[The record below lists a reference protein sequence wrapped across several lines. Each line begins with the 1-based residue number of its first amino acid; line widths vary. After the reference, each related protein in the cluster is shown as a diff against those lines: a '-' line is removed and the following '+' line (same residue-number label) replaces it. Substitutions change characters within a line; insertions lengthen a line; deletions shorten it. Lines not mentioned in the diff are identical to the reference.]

1 MELRCA
7 SGIKHGDL
15 TVEDGV
21 LEVKCRSKR
30 CGHQPGTIVI
40 HRFSVL
46 TGALI
51 STRKFNDPV
60 RRDDAVSN
68 ARPSRSVPVAR

>member
-1 MELRCA
+1 MDLRCD

-15 TVEDGV
+15 AVEEGV

-30 CGHQPGTIVI
+30 CGHQPGIVVI
-40 HRFSVL
+40 HRFDVK

-51 STRKFNDPV
+51 STHKFTDPV
-60 RRDDAVSN
+60 RRDSDAARHCVSV
-68 ARPSRSVPVAR
+68 RSA

>member
-1 MELRCA
+1 MDLRCD

-15 TVEDGV
+15 LVEDGV

-40 HRFSVL
+40 HRFDAS

-51 STRKFNDPV
+51 STRKFTDPV
-60 RRDDAVSN
+60 KGNDHALGHC
-68 ARPSRSVPVAR
+68 VPVRSA